1 MGTIKLIN
9 LSNETSETNIDNIN
23 INLNDV
29 EETHIKPIS
38 FETRKN
44 KSDNVVIEMEDVS
57 LRKYNEKH
65 YFMSD
70 GTRRAEIYNE
80 PVHYFVSN
88 LN

>member
-65 YFMSD
+65 YQTCCD
-70 GTRRAEIYNE
+70 
-80 PVHYFVSN
+80 
-88 LN
+88 